1 MKTNKLAFTLTELL
15 IALGVI
21 GAIAAI
27 SIPSLMT
34 TINNKLTTTQM
45 KNITTTIQQ
54 LIADQMVAHKTKTL
68 ADTDFKS
75 ATTIYSNLSTV
86 AACNANR
93 KCFADQYTTIDAP
106 TTKATE
112 TLPFSSSD
120 GMLLKNGTTIFYQL
134 LDYQKYHG
142 TEDETIGIFY
152 VDINGPDRPN
162 IIGRDLFSFFVTKA
176 GKVRGSY
183 SANPSTCDTTHEC
196 YQALLFHGWNMPSDA
211 DYWVKE

>member
-75 ATTIYSNLSTV
+75 DTAIYSDLSTI

-93 KCFADQYTTIDAP
+93 KCFADQYTTIYAP

-112 TLPFSSSD
+112 TFPFTPSN
-120 GMLLKNGTTIFYQL
+120 GMLLKNGATIFYQL
-134 LDYQKYHG
+134 INYPTYKG

-176 GKVRGSY
+176 GKIRGSFT
-183 SANPSTCDTTHEC
+183 ANPGTCDTTHEC
-196 YQALLFHGWNMPSDA
+196 YQALLFHGWVMPKDA